1 MLRSPSPHTR
11 ALLDPNRPSSST
23 YRAVRAARASVSHV
37 GLKTTAQRGT
47 GTKVIRDCCER
58 VQKGVTVIDISAP
71 VLQRTLTKNKYV
83 LRHEDQTQ
91 HEPNE
96 VGREERFARPAFTL
110 QWRILL
116 ATLRAPHR
124 TVCYGRRK
132 GICRGLELIAL
143 GA

>member
-23 YRAVRAARASVSHV
+23 YRAVRAARASVSHA

-83 LRHEDQTQ
+83 LRHEGQTQ

-96 VGREERFARPAFTL
+96 VGREERVARPAFTL
-110 QWRILL
+110 HSGAYFWLL
-116 ATLRAPHR
+116 CELHTELLVRGDERAFA
-124 TVCYGRRK
+124 GD
-132 GICRGLELIAL
+132 LS
-143 GA
+143 